1 MSIFE
6 RVKKVIVEVL
16 ALNEAEVLR
25 ESSFENDLGA
35 DSLDYVAL
43 LQALEEEFNIQ
54 IPDEDVPKIKTVED
68 ATKYIESKIKN
79 QKR

>member
-6 RVKKVIVEVL
+6 RAKKVIVEVL
-16 ALNEAEVLR
+16 AVNEAEVLR

-43 LQALEEEFNIQ
+43 LQALEEEFNIR
-54 IPDEDVPKIKTVED
+54 IPDEDAPKIKTVEE
-68 ATKYIESKIKN
+68 ATKYIESKI
-79 QKR
+79 